1 MTNYDFFFSFLF
13 FAVCVAGNFAM
24 MKKLKQLLK
33 ASLKNERSRKE
44 RSLSVFLLYNSYRA
58 NMNLTADG
66 EREKIMPSHI
76 IFGKHGHLS
85 EHGCNILFNM
95 FLYVSKVCF
104 LD

>member
-1 MTNYDFFFSFLF
+1 MTNYDFF

-24 MKKLKQLLK
+24 MKKLKQLFK
-33 ASLKNERSRKE
+33 ASLKNERTRKE

-76 IFGKHGHLS
+76 IFGKHRHLS